1 MNSKE
6 QQFMNFIRKH
16 EQTIYTVC
24 YMFSKD
30 ADEVNDL
37 YQDIL
42 VRLWKGFETFEGKS
56 YIRTWIYRVS
66 LNYCINFSNRQKK
79 QRECLNLDT
88 GYLLEGSSLE
98 KNLQIKQLYKRINM
112 LGLVD
117 RSVVLLWLEGL
128 SYDEIGAILGISVK
142 NVSFK
147 LVRIKEKL
155 KKMSNI

>member
-6 QQFMNFIRKH
+6 QQFMNIIREH

-24 YMFSKD
+24 YMFSKEEE
-30 ADEVNDL
+30 EVNDL

-56 YIRTWIYRVS
+56 DIRTWIYRVS

-88 GYLLEGSSLE
+88 GYLSEGSNLE

-112 LGLVD
+112 LGLID